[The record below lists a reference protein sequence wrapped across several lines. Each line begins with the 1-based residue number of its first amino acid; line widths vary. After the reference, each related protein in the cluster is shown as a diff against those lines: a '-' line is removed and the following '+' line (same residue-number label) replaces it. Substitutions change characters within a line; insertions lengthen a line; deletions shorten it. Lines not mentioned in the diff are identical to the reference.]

1 MELLPKNEVTVV
13 TSLEN
18 VNTLQIIRSNSNF
31 FRTLKVKEILTYNV
45 DDEMNDMMDI
55 LIDIDSK
62 PFVFVILLLDR
73 ERTNLLLRVTQKLKL
88 DVVSRFWVTIQVERS
103 VIEGSA
109 FDILDLHHMVSKRKQ
124 KLPQVAADII
134 KSGVQPR

>member
-45 DDEMNDMMDI
+45 DDEMNDFMDI

-124 KLPQVAADII
+124 KLPQVAADIT